1 MIDLFVKRLLYY
13 KELGDQTFAQI
24 NDEQILFQFNSESNS
39 ILTIVKHLSGNM
51 ISHWTNF
58 LIEDGEKAGRNRDKE
73 FGNTIQTK
81 AEMIEFWEK
90 GWLALFSALDQITP
104 GNMHQTIF
112 NRGEKHSACD
122 DILRQLPHYSY
133 HIGQIIYIGKMLNN
147 EEWKSLSIPKNQ
159 SSEYNEDYSK
169 KQQTEVA
176 TESSSPVC
184 FLESNEVRGEYKGL

>member
-39 ILTIVKHLSGNM
+39 ILTIVKHVSGNM

-73 FGNTIQTK
+73 FGNTMQTK

-90 GWLALFSALDQITP
+90 GWLALFSASRKYASNYFQS
-104 GNMHQTIF
+104 
-112 NRGEKHSACD
+112 RGKTFC
-122 DILRQLPHYSY
+122 LR
-133 HIGQIIYIGKMLNN
+133 
-147 EEWKSLSIPKNQ
+147 
-159 SSEYNEDYSK
+159 
-169 KQQTEVA
+169 
-176 TESSSPVC
+176 
-184 FLESNEVRGEYKGL
+184 

>member
-24 NDEQILFQFNSESNS
+24 NDEQILFQFNSERNS
-39 ILTIVKHLSGNM
+39 ILTIVKHVSGNM

-73 FGNTIQTK
+73 FGNTMQTK
-81 AEMIEFWEK
+81 AEMIELWEK

-169 KQQTEVA
+169 KQQIEVTA
-176 TESSSPVC
+176 ESSSPVC